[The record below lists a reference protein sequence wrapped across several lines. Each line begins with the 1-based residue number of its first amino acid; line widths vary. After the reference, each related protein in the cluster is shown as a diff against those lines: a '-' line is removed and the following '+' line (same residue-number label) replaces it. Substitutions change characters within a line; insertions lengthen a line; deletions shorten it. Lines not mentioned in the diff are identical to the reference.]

1 MFEKF
6 NEKIET
12 IEYVFNAHPKVFYK
26 LIWFTFLTILLT
38 WIYCLGLPWLM
49 NLQVFNTY
57 PLFSFISENYDL
69 LRWGGVLVPLV
80 VAIYGINDVIDLYK
94 ELDMRKYRR

>member
-6 NEKIET
+6 NDKIET
-12 IEYVFNAHPKVFYK
+12 IEYVFKAYPKVYYR
-26 LIWFTFLTILLT
+26 LTLFTVLTVLLT
-38 WIYCLGLPWLM
+38 WFYCLGLTWLM
-49 NLQVFNTY
+49 SLQVFYTY

-69 LRWGGVLVPLV
+69 LRWGGILVPLV

-94 ELDMRKYRR
+94 ELKMRKYGR